1 MLPHFVQGQVNE
13 DQYPFAEISVLF
25 PVGWNLSDDWISQ
38 YIRHLNL
45 YMEHILRCLSYNVT
59 LCL

>member
-13 DQYPFAEISVLF
+13 KQYPFAESSVLF
-25 PVGWNLSDDWISQ
+25 PVAWNLSDDWISQ

-45 YMEHILRCLSYNVT
+45 YMEQILRRLSDNVT
-59 LCL
+59 